1 MFSRSS
7 ALAWS
12 RSIGFAALFAVIA
25 GCSSAPQS
33 SPSAPGTTSQP
44 SPQSTESPIAAPQ
57 SVPSQPSPV
66 DSAPESEPTTPNAS
80 RKVEKCVVRMAR
92 VNDPE
97 SPLNIRSSP
106 NTSSNENIVGKL
118 RNGSYVSIED
128 EQNGWYKISGETPGW
143 IAKSKTESNCTEK
156 IERVELGK
164 DPIEIADSF
173 IGAGSH
179 KYLLNLTKGQKLTV
193 TNDRDVFPMIVAP
206 NGKDLTDYRENRKS
220 WTGEIPA
227 TGDYAIIF
235 DSNFKGYEYA
245 ISVEVR

>member
-7 ALAWS
+7 ALVWS
-12 RSIGFAALFAVIA
+12 RSIGLAALFSVIA

-33 SPSAPGTTSQP
+33 SPITTPQP
-44 SPQSTESPIAAPQ
+44 SPQSTESPIVAPQ

-66 DSAPESEPTTPNAS
+66 DSAPESKPTTPNAS

-106 NTSSNENIVGKL
+106 NTTSNANIVGKL

-164 DPIEIADSF
+164 DSIEITDRF

-206 NGKDLTDYRENRKS
+206 DGKGLTDDRENRKS
-220 WTGEIPA
+220 WAGEVPA
-227 TGDYAIIF
+227 TGDYAIVF